1 MTLFNDLSD
10 IVRRVDEDRWLASR
24 FATAEVRRRLITL
37 YALNHEIARTV
48 EVVTQPAL
56 GDIRLTWWREAIAE
70 IYEGEAPR
78 AQPALLAL
86 AEVKS
91 AWGAGAF
98 DALIEAR
105 RRDLDAQPFATW
117 AELDAYIDGTAGQV
131 MRLAAVACDAAADE
145 ALLVNASR
153 VWGYTAWFRAGRA
166 APVGE
171 TSAAL
176 LDRAR
181 EAHAARTTIPANL
194 FPALGYVALVPG
206 YIRAFARKRPTPALF
221 LRQLRLIAAS
231 ATGRI

>member
-1 MTLFNDLSD
+1 METLSD
-10 IVRRVDEDRWLASR
+10 TVRRVDEDRWLASR
-24 FATAEVRRRLITL
+24 FAVAAVRERLIAL

-70 IYEGEAPR
+70 IYEGKAPR

-86 AEVKS
+86 ANVKA

-98 DALIEAR
+98 DPLIEAR

-117 AELDAYIDGTAGQV
+117 AQLDAYIDGTAREV
-131 MRLAAVACDAAADE
+131 MRLAAAACGATADE
-145 ALLVNASR
+145 ALLLHASR
-153 VWGYTAWFRAGRA
+153 AWGYTAWFRAGRA
-166 APVGE
+166 VPSGDTRA
-171 TSAAL
+171 TL

-181 EAHAARTTIPANL
+181 AAHAALSTISAEL

-206 YIRAFARKRPTPALF
+206 YVRAFAREQSPPPLL
-221 LRQLRLIAAS
+221 LRQFRLVAAS
-231 ATGRI
+231 ATGGV